1 MGTVVRFPVER
12 VTRQDRERLKE
23 AVLGTAFDVHFEPDA
38 TGELEAYLSR
48 CGFSQPSFRL
58 EKGPHGWDAVDLE
71 CRTRIIAA
79 TARHVE
85 ELMRLLAPRI
95 PFHPNPSGN
104 RL

>member
-12 VTRQDRERLKE
+12 ITKQDKARLKA

-38 TGELEAYLSR
+38 AGELEAYLVR
-48 CGFSQPSFRL
+48 CGFAQPSFRL

-71 CRTRIIAA
+71 CRTRIVAA

-85 ELMRLLAPRI
+85 ELMRLVAPRI
-95 PFHPNPSGN
+95 PFRPSDS